1 MSERFY
7 LQQME
12 HFKVKTRFEFLTSKT
27 KVTKSNCKSDLVD
40 AIKDV
45 CGIDCSKMT
54 IPQLQVLL
62 SSLMVY
68 NNTGKHNP
76 VKEKMT
82 KLDRQK
88 HLGCYLGVDY
98 NIFSKLTIIKMQEL
112 EKFLK

>member
-1 MSERFY
+1 MSDRFY
-7 LQQME
+7 KQQMA
-12 HFKVKTRFEFLTSKT
+12 HFKVPTQFEFI
-27 KVTKSNCKSDLVD
+27 SNFKKPVKANKQDLVS
-40 AIKDV
+40 AISDITNV
-45 CGIDCSKMT
+45 DCSKMT
-54 IPQLQVLL
+54 IPELQVLL

-82 KLDRQK
+82 KLDWHK

-98 NIFSKLTIIKMQEL
+98 MIFSKLTIIKMQEL

>member
-7 LQQME
+7 RQQMA
-12 HFKVKTRFEFLTSKT
+12 HFKVPTQFEFI
-27 KVTKSNCKSDLVD
+27 SNFKKPVKANKQDLVS
-40 AIKDV
+40 AIIDITNV
-45 CGIDCSKMT
+45 DCSKMT
-54 IPQLQVLL
+54 IPNLQILL

-82 KLDRQK
+82 KLDWQK

-98 NIFSKLTIIKMQEL
+98 NIFAKLTIAKIQEL
-112 EKFLK
+112 EKALQ

>member
-1 MSERFY
+1 MSDRFY
-7 LQQME
+7 KQQMA
-12 HFKVKTRFEFLTSKT
+12 HFKVPTQFEFI
-27 KVTKSNCKSDLVD
+27 SNFKKPVKANKQDLVS
-40 AIKDV
+40 AIYDITNV
-45 CGIDCSKMT
+45 DCSKMT
-54 IPQLQVLL
+54 IPELQVLL

>member
-1 MSERFY
+1 MSDRFY
-7 LQQME
+7 KQQMA
-12 HFKVKTRFEFLTSKT
+12 HFKVPTQFEFI
-27 KVTKSNCKSDLVD
+27 SNFKKPVKANKQDLVS
-40 AIKDV
+40 AISDITNV
-45 CGIDCSKMT
+45 DCSKMT
-54 IPQLQVLL
+54 IPELQVLL

-82 KLDRQK
+82 KLDWQK

>member
-1 MSERFY
+1 MSDRFY
-7 LQQME
+7 KQQMA
-12 HFKVKTRFEFLTSKT
+12 HFKVPTQFEFI
-27 KVTKSNCKSDLVD
+27 SNFKKPVKANKQDLVS
-40 AIKDV
+40 AISDITNV
-45 CGIDCSKMT
+45 DCSKMT
-54 IPQLQVLL
+54 ISELQVLL

-82 KLDRQK
+82 KLDWQK

-98 NIFSKLTIIKMQEL
+98 NIFAKLTIAKIQEL

>member
-1 MSERFY
+1 MSDRFY
-7 LQQME
+7 KQQMA
-12 HFKVKTRFEFLTSKT
+12 HFKVPTQFEFI
-27 KVTKSNCKSDLVD
+27 SNFKKPVKANKQDLVS
-40 AIKDV
+40 AISDITNV
-45 CGIDCSKMT
+45 DCSKMT
-54 IPQLQVLL
+54 IPELQVLL

-82 KLDRQK
+82 KLDWQK

-98 NIFSKLTIIKMQEL
+98 MIFSKLTIIKMQEL

>member
-1 MSERFY
+1 MSDRFY
-7 LQQME
+7 KQQMA
-12 HFKVKTRFEFLTSKT
+12 HFKVPTQFEFI
-27 KVTKSNCKSDLVD
+27 SNFKKPVKANKQDLVS
-40 AIKDV
+40 AISDITNV
-45 CGIDCSKMT
+45 DCSKMT
-54 IPQLQVLL
+54 IPELQVLL

-82 KLDRQK
+82 KLDWQK

-98 NIFSKLTIIKMQEL
+98 MIFSKLAIIKMQEL

>member
-1 MSERFY
+1 MSDRFY
-7 LQQME
+7 KQQMA
-12 HFKVKTRFEFLTSKT
+12 HFKVPTQFEFI
-27 KVTKSNCKSDLVD
+27 SNFKKPVKANKQDLVS
-40 AIKDV
+40 AISDITNV
-45 CGIDCSKMT
+45 DCSKMT
-54 IPQLQVLL
+54 IPELQVLL

-82 KLDRQK
+82 KLDWQK
-88 HLGCYLGVDY
+88 HLGWYLGVDY

>member
-7 LQQME
+7 REQMSF
-12 HFKVKTRFEFLTSKT
+12 FKVKTVHEFL
-27 KVTKSNCKSDLVD
+27 SNFKKPVKANKQDLVS
-40 AIKDV
+40 AISDITNV
-45 CGIDCSKMT
+45 DCSKMT
-54 IPQLQVLL
+54 IPELQVLL

-82 KLDRQK
+82 KLDWQK

-98 NIFSKLTIIKMQEL
+98 NIFAKLTIAKIQEL
-112 EKFLK
+112 EIVLQ